1 VNDRGG
7 DGGSGG
13 AGKSNY
19 LLLLGA
25 FSVSTVG
32 DWLYRLALPLL
43 VLRMTG
49 SALGTA
55 AVYSLEYA
63 PYVVFS
69 LVGGVSADRFDRRRL
84 MVTSDLLSALLV
96 GLLAALVSTGTQQVW
111 MVYLGGFLLGAVR
124 PFYHPAFQGLIPRL
138 LPDSELPRAN
148 ARVQMV
154 ESLLGFMGPVLGA
167 SVVLALGITSSLFL
181 DTVSFVLSASAIA
194 GIRAPRAAVAKV
206 KTRILD
212 DLRAGYAYLKR
223 DRVILSGSV
232 VMAFSNVGL
241 YAIEANFVFYLVGLR
256 KMDVVAVGIV
266 LGAQGAGSVV
276 GAAIAPRVAARVR
289 AGPLVIGSLTA
300 AGLATALLIPA
311 RSLPAIAAA
320 WGLVG
325 VFTMLV
331 VVTWFTL
338 RQRTI
343 PSELFGRAVGFSR
356 MLAFATI
363 PPASI
368 AGGALLGLTH
378 SAATLAAASAG
389 VQVGVA
395 LIGWFTA
402 LRTAG
407 APTLEPAPAAV
418 QEARRAR
425 EPAASGG

>member
-1 VNDRGG
+1 MRQAGG
-7 DGGSGG
+7 DAGS
-13 AGKSNY
+13 GKSNY
-19 LLLLGA
+19 VLLLGA
-25 FSVSTVG
+25 FTVSTVG
-32 DWLYRLALPLL
+32 DWLYKLALPLL
-43 VLRMTG
+43 VLQMTG
-49 SALGTA
+49 SALSTA

-69 LVGGVSADRFDRRRL
+69 LVGGVTADRFDRRRL
-84 MVTSDLLSALLV
+84 MVASDFLSALLV
-96 GLLAALVSTGTQQVW
+96 GLLAVLVWTGTQQVW
-111 MVYLGGFLLGAVR
+111 MIYLGGFLLGAVR
-124 PFYHPAFQGLIPRL
+124 PFYHPAFQALIPRL
-138 LPDSELPRAN
+138 LPDAELPRAN

-167 SVVLALGITSSLFL
+167 SVVVALGITSSLFL
-181 DTVSFVLSASAIA
+181 DTVSFVLSASAVA
-194 GIRAPRAAVAKV
+194 AIRIPRAVVARL

-223 DRVILSGSV
+223 DRVILSGSI

-241 YAIEANFVFYLVGLR
+241 YMIEANFVFYLVGLR
-256 KMDVVAVGIV
+256 HMDLVAVGVV
-266 LGAQGAGSVV
+266 LGAQGVGSVV
-276 GAAIAPRVAARVR
+276 GAAIAPRLGARVR

-311 RSLPAIAAA
+311 RSVPAIAAA
-320 WGLVG
+320 WGAVG
-325 VFTMLV
+325 VCTMLV

-338 RQRTI
+338 RMRTI
-343 PSELFGRAVGFSR
+343 PSELFGRVVGFSR
-356 MLAFATI
+356 MLAFVTI

-378 SAATLAAASAG
+378 SPATLAAVSAG

-407 APTLEPAPAAV
+407 EPAVPV
-418 QEARRAR
+418 GAR

>member
-1 VNDRGG
+1 VKRPGG
-7 DGGSGG
+7 DGGSG
-13 AGKSNY
+13 KSNY
-19 LLLLGA
+19 VLLLGA
-25 FSVSTVG
+25 FTVSTVG
-32 DWLYRLALPLL
+32 DWLYKLALPLL

-69 LVGGVSADRFDRRRL
+69 LVGGVTADRFDRRRL
-84 MVTSDLLSALLV
+84 MVASDFLSALLV
-96 GLLAALVSTGTQQVW
+96 GLLAVLVWTGTQQVW
-111 MVYLGGFLLGAVR
+111 MIYLGGFLLGAVR
-124 PFYHPAFQGLIPRL
+124 PFYHPAFQALIPRL
-138 LPDSELPRAN
+138 LPDAELPRAN

-167 SVVLALGITSSLFL
+167 SVVVALGITSSLFL
-181 DTVSFVLSASAIA
+181 DTVSFVLSASAVA
-194 GIRAPRAAVAKV
+194 AIRIPRAVVAKV

-241 YAIEANFVFYLVGLR
+241 YMIEANFVFYLVGLR
-256 KMDVVAVGIV
+256 HMRLWAVGIV
-266 LGAQGAGSVV
+266 LGAQGVGSVI
-276 GAAIAPRVAARVR
+276 GAAIAPRLGARVR
-289 AGPLVIGSLTA
+289 AGPLVIGALTA
-300 AGLATALLIPA
+300 AGLATALLVPA
-311 RSLPAIAAA
+311 RSLAAIAVA
-320 WGLVG
+320 WGAVG

-338 RQRTI
+338 RMRTI
-343 PSELFGRAVGFSR
+343 PSELFGRVVGFSR
-356 MLAFATI
+356 MLAFVTI

-368 AGGALLGLTH
+368 LGGALLGLTH
-378 SAATLAAASAG
+378 SPATLAAVSAV

-395 LIGWFTA
+395 LIGLLTA
-402 LRTAG
+402 LRTG
-407 APTLEPAPAAV
+407 GEPAV
-418 QEARRAR
+418 QVGAR

>member
-1 VNDRGG
+1 MSGRGG
-7 DGGSGG
+7 DAGSG
-13 AGKSNY
+13 STNY
-19 LLLLGA
+19 VLLLGA
-25 FSVSTVG
+25 FTVSTVG
-32 DWLYRLALPLL
+32 DWLYKLALPLL

-69 LVGGVSADRFDRRRL
+69 LVGGVTADRFDRRRL
-84 MVTSDLLSALLV
+84 MVTSDFLSALLV
-96 GLLAALVSTGTQQVW
+96 GLLAALVWTGTQQVW

-124 PFYHPAFQGLIPRL
+124 PSYHPAFQALIPRL
-138 LPDSELPRAN
+138 LPDTELPRAN

-167 SVVLALGITSSLFL
+167 SVVVALGITSSLFL
-181 DTVSFVLSASAIA
+181 DTVSFVLSASAVA
-194 GIRAPRAAVAKV
+194 AIRIPRAVVAKV
-206 KTRILD
+206 KTRIVD

-232 VMAFSNVGL
+232 VMAFSNIGL
-241 YAIEANFVFYLVGLR
+241 YMIEANFVFYLVGLR
-256 KMDVVAVGIV
+256 HMDIVAVGIV
-266 LGAQGAGSVV
+266 LGAQGVGSVV
-276 GAAIAPRVAARVR
+276 GAAIAPRIGARVR
-289 AGPLVIGSLTA
+289 AGPLVIGSLIG
-300 AGLATALLIPA
+300 AGLATALLVPA

-320 WGLVG
+320 WGAVG

-343 PSELFGRAVGFSR
+343 PSELFGRVVGFSR
-356 MLAFATI
+356 MLAFVTI

-368 AGGALLGLTH
+368 LGGALLGLTH
-378 SAATLAAASAG
+378 SAATLAAVSA
-389 VQVGVA
+389 VLQVGVA
-395 LIGWFTA
+395 LIGWLTA

-407 APTLEPAPAAV
+407 EPAV
-418 QEARRAR
+418 QVGAR

>member
-1 VNDRGG
+1 MRRPGG
-7 DGGSGG
+7 DAGSGTT
-13 AGKSNY
+13 NY
-19 LLLLGA
+19 VLLLGA
-25 FSVSTVG
+25 FTVSTVG
-32 DWLYRLALPLL
+32 DWLYKLALPLL
-43 VLRMTG
+43 VLQMTG

-55 AVYSLEYA
+55 AVYALEYA

-69 LVGGVSADRFDRRRL
+69 LVGGVTADRFDRRRL

-96 GLLAALVSTGTQQVW
+96 GLLAALVWTGTQQVW
-111 MVYLGGFLLGAVR
+111 MVFLGAVLLGAVR
-124 PFYHPAFQGLIPRL
+124 PFYHPAFQALIPRL
-138 LPDSELPRAN
+138 LPDAELPRAN

-167 SVVLALGITSSLFL
+167 SVVVALGITSSLFL
-181 DTVSFVLSASAIA
+181 DTVSFVLSASAVA
-194 GIRAPRAAVAKV
+194 GIRIPRVVVAKV

-241 YAIEANFVFYLVGLR
+241 YMVEANFFFYLVGLR
-256 KMDVVAVGIV
+256 HMGALAVGVV
-266 LGAQGAGSVV
+266 LGAAGVGSVV
-276 GAAIAPRVAARVR
+276 GAAVAPRIVARVR
-289 AGPLVIGSLTA
+289 AGPLVIGSLTG
-300 AGLATALLIPA
+300 AGLATALLVPA
-311 RSLPAIAAA
+311 RSLAAIAVA
-320 WGLVG
+320 WGVVG

-343 PSELFGRAVGFSR
+343 PSELFGRVVGFSR
-356 MLAFATI
+356 MLAFVTI

-378 SAATLAAASAG
+378 SLAALAAVAAA

-395 LIGWFTA
+395 LIGWLTA

-407 APTLEPAPAAV
+407 EPAV
-418 QEARRAR
+418 QVGAQ
-425 EPAASGG
+425 EPAATRG

>member
-1 VNDRGG
+1 VSARGRAEEPAE
-7 DGGSGG
+7 
-13 AGKSNY
+13 AGTSNY

-25 FSVSTVG
+25 FSISTVG

-55 AVYSLEYA
+55 AVYALEYG

-69 LVGGVSADRFDRRRL
+69 LVGGVAADRFDRRRL
-84 MVTSDLLSALLV
+84 MVSCDLVSAVAV
-96 GLLAALVSTGTQQVW
+96 GLLGALVWSGTQQVW
-111 MVYLGGFLLGAVR
+111 MVYVGAFFLGSIR
-124 PFYHPAFQGLIPRL
+124 PFYHPAFQSLIPTL
-138 LPDSELPRAN
+138 LPDRQLPRAN
-148 ARVQMV
+148 ARVQMA
-154 ESLLGFMGPVLGA
+154 ESALGFLGPVLGGSA
-167 SVVLALGITSSLFL
+167 VLALGITTSLFL
-181 DTVSFVLSASAIA
+181 DSVSFVLSASAIVS
-194 GIRAPRAAVAKV
+194 IRILRPAVRRV

-212 DLRAGYAYLKR
+212 DLRAGYEYLKR

-266 LGAQGAGSVV
+266 LGAQGVGSVI
-276 GAAIAPRVAARVR
+276 GAMLAPRVGSRVQ
-289 AGPLVIGSLTA
+289 AGPLVIGCLIG
-300 AGLATALLIPA
+300 AGLATAILIPA
-311 RSLPAIAAA
+311 RSLPVIALA

-325 VFTMLV
+325 VFTMV
-331 VVTWFTL
+331 VIVTWFTL

-343 PSELFGRAVGFSR
+343 PSELFGRVVGFSR

-363 PPASI
+363 PVASL
-368 AGGALLGLTH
+368 AGGALLGLTR
-378 SAATLAAASAG
+378 SAGVLAAASAV

-395 LIGWFTA
+395 VIGWFTA

-407 APTLEPAPAAV
+407 APAHGPEPRPAG
-418 QEARRAR
+418 

>member
-1 VNDRGG
+1 MSDRGG
-7 DGGSGG
+7 
-13 AGKSNY
+13 AGEPATAERSNY

-25 FSVSTVG
+25 FSISTVG

-55 AVYSLEYA
+55 AVYALEYA

-69 LVGGVSADRFDRRRL
+69 LVGGVAADRFDRRRL
-84 MVTSDLLSALLV
+84 MVASDLVSAVIV
-96 GLLAALVSTGTQQVW
+96 GLLAALVWTGTQQVW
-111 MVYLGGFLLGAVR
+111 MVYVGAFLLGAIR

-138 LPDSELPRAN
+138 LPDSQLPRTN
-148 ARVQMV
+148 SRVQIV
-154 ESLLGFMGPVLGA
+154 ESALGFLGPVLGG
-167 SVVLALGITSSLFL
+167 SVVLALGITTALFL
-181 DTVSFVLSASAIA
+181 DTVSFVLSASGIAAIRVLRPA
-194 GIRAPRAAVAKV
+194 IRRA
-206 KTRILD
+206 KTRVLD
-212 DLRAGYAYLKR
+212 DLRAGYEYLKR

-241 YAIEANFVFYLVGLR
+241 FAIEANFVFYLVGLR
-256 KMDVVAVGIV
+256 KMDVVAVGVV
-266 LGAQGAGSVV
+266 LGAQGVGSVV
-276 GAAIAPRVAARVR
+276 GAALAPRVGARVR
-289 AGPLVIGSLTA
+289 SGPLVIGCLVA

-325 VFTMLV
+325 VFTMMV

-343 PSELFGRAVGFSR
+343 PSELFGRVVGFSR

-363 PPASI
+363 PLASL
-368 AGGALLGLTH
+368 AGGALLGLTR
-378 SAATLAAASAG
+378 SAVVLAAASAAAQ
-389 VQVGVA
+389 VVVGV
-395 LIGWFTA
+395 IGWFTA

-407 APTLEPAPAAV
+407 TPAPAPAPGAWRPAPTLE
-418 QEARRAR
+418 
-425 EPAASGG
+425 ASDPGR